1 MKRSNRSLAFLYF
14 IMLTVVILVIVNV
27 FLVTVNKVHIR
38 SGTSLVNYVSSVSNV
53 EEKIFASRGNIYDS
67 DGEIVAQDVKTYDI
81 ICFLDPE
88 RLSSSDQIAFV
99 DNPSYTAK
107 MLAPILDMDEN
118 EIYSILTSN
127 SGLYQIELGA
137 KGRNLSED
145 QKAQIEAIE
154 GLHGIEFRNSYKRY
168 YPFGTD
174 FSPQLVGFAQSDN
187 TGKLIGKLGIEEY
200 LDDELSGTDG
210 FHSYQRDKYGYILP
224 GMYDST
230 VEAIN
235 GYDVYLTL
243 DNSIQEALNTA
254 LQETVE
260 FKDASRAWGA
270 VVEVKTGKILAWAQ
284 TPSFDPNQPSSDDV
298 QVNYGSQLAYEAGSV
313 IKSIIYAAAMDLG
326 VYDGEQGFDSSPYCY
341 TASSGRTYAGDQLG
355 CINNV
360 DHKNWGFIPLDYG
373 LIYSSNV
380 ATATLL
386 SQYVGKDNYE
396 DYLHRFHLYQ
406 NVETDGI
413 SEISGYT
420 NYGLS
425 PVDDICATYG
435 QGSSTT
441 MLQILQAYTAIF
453 GNGEMLKPYIIDRIV
468 DPNSNTTVYKGTRNV
483 VDRPIS
489 ADTAKHMQDLLR
501 RVVSDESGTCR
512 HYAAKT
518 VEVMGKTGT
527 SEIAMEGEYSEDV
540 NIVSCMLGFP
550 YEDPEY
556 EIYYAYVSDKTVY
569 YNYDKKPIP
578 DLIDRIALL
587 ESSSIN
593 SDNEP
598 AEKYIEKYSMPN
610 LLAHNVSDLETIMSD
625 IDLNVIMIGDGN
637 NIIDQYPKQNTD
649 VYTDQKVFVKT
660 DGNNIYLPD
669 FSGWTRKD
677 VIGYWNMSR
686 LPITLK
692 GYGVAFEQSVSPG
705 SIVNSDTEIA
715 ISFRE
720 INHQEEVTSPD
731 ASTDN
736 DFVSED
742 NNIE

>member
-1 MKRSNRSLAFLYF
+1 MKRSNRSLWFLYF
-14 IMLTVVILVIVNV
+14 LMLTVVLMVIVNV
-27 FLVTVNKVHIR
+27 FLVTINKVHIR
-38 SGTSLVNYVSSVSNV
+38 SGTSLVNYVNSVSNV

-67 DGEIVAQDVKTYDI
+67 EGEIIAQDVKTYDI
-81 ICFLDPE
+81 ICFLDPD
-88 RLSSSDQIAFV
+88 RLASSDQIAFV
-99 DNPSYTAK
+99 DNPSFTARA
-107 MLAPILDMDEN
+107 LAPILDMDEN
-118 EIYSILTSN
+118 EIYEILTSN
-127 SGLYQIELGA
+127 HGLYQVELGA
-137 KGRNLSED
+137 KGRNLSEE
-145 QKAQIEAIE
+145 QKNQIEAIE

-168 YPFGTD
+168 YPFGSDIT
-174 FSPQLVGFAQSDN
+174 PQLVGFAQSDN

-210 FHSYQRDKYGYILP
+210 FHSYQRDKNGYILP
-224 GMYDST
+224 GMYENT
-230 VEAIN
+230 VPAVN
-235 GYDVYLTL
+235 GYDVYLTI
-243 DNSIQEALNTA
+243 DSSIQDALNTA

-284 TPSFDPNQPSSDDV
+284 TPSFNPNQPSSDDV

-453 GNGEMLKPYIIDRIV
+453 GNGEMVKPYIIDRIV
-468 DPNSNTTVYKGTRNV
+468 DPNTDTTVYKGTRNV
-483 VDRPIS
+483 VERPIKE
-489 ADTAKHMQDLLR
+489 DTARQMQDLLR
-501 RVVSDESGTCR
+501 RVVSDEAGTCR

-518 VEVMGKTGT
+518 VDVMGKTGT
-527 SEIAMEGEYSEDV
+527 SEIALEGEYSEDI

-550 YEDPEY
+550 YEDPQY

-569 YNYDKKPIP
+569 YNYDHKPIP

-587 ESSSIN
+587 KSNSITG
-593 SDNEP
+593 DLDP
-598 AEKYIEKYSMPN
+598 AEKYTQKYSMPN
-610 LLAHNVSDLETIMSD
+610 LLAHKVSDIEDIMAD
-625 IDLNVIMIGDGN
+625 IDVNVIMIGDGN
-637 NIIDQYPKQNTD
+637 NVISQYPEEGED
-649 VYTDQKVFVKT
+649 VYTDQKVFIKT
-660 DGNNIYLPD
+660 DGKNIYLPD
-669 FSGWTRKD
+669 FTNWTRKE
-677 VIGYWNMSR
+677 VIGYWNLSR
-686 LPITLK
+686 LPITLN
-692 GYGVAFEQSVSPG
+692 GFGVAYEQSVSPG
-705 SIVNSDTEIA
+705 SIVNNDTEIT
-715 ISFRE
+715 INFRD
-720 INHQEEVTSPD
+720 INQVEEAKSEEK
-731 ASTDN
+731 TD
-736 DFVSED
+736 
-742 NNIE
+742 